1 MSEEIKDQLEK
12 KLDQPIV
19 EAHESVAEAKE
30 IATES
35 APTEEGEAKAIA
47 EEKGE
52 PSAKVKKAA
61 KELEGEV
68 KTAPEKKTEA
78 SGEAEKALEAV
89 EGEVKTAPEKKT
101 EASGEA
107 DKPAEGKEDKAE
119 VKEEVKEVAEAE
131 VDKQETEKPAESED
145 DKKEAE
151 EVKEI
156 TESGEEELEELDELE
171 EEGEEDEDEE
181 ETEEAAEGED
191 DKKKQRKKPAS
202 LVGKTIAE
210 LNDIF
215 QGIMDSEDRMRRNRE
230 AESVKS
236 AFYRTLG
243 EVRRKAGSLVDETL
257 DAIEQNFKALYADYK
272 KQRAEY
278 NRLMDEKKGENL
290 LKKEAIVEELKEL
303 IDSHEDVSTLF
314 PAFRALQDRWRE
326 TGPVPANAFRNLN
339 NNYQYNVERFYDKVK
354 ISHELRDLD
363 FQKNLEV
370 KEKFCEAAEKLAE
383 NENIVVAFAELQK
396 LHERWKEYGPVAKEF
411 RESIW
416 ARFQAATAIINKKYQ
431 AHFEGLKSQQKENL
445 EAKTKLCEQLEDIVA
460 RDISTSGEWSSA
472 SKEIIALQAEWRK
485 IGFATKK
492 ENQKIY
498 ERFRAGC
505 DAFFAKKRD
514 FYSTLK
520 DDMDENAE
528 KKEELIQKAEA
539 LKDSTDWKDTTEAF
553 IELQKEWKSIGAVS
567 RRKSEALWTRFRA
580 ACDAF
585 FDARDKSYAASGD
598 NYYANLK
605 VKRQI
610 IEDIKDYTP
619 SEDEAVNREA
629 ANKFSADWRAAGFVP
644 MKEKDA
650 VNAAY
655 NEAMKEKFPGWRE
668 QRGGRGSRGE
678 SNRPLSAKDQLVRKY
693 NALQQEIE
701 TYENNIGFF
710 ADSHSSEAI
719 IKQMRKKIEK
729 SKEELAAL
737 GEQIRKETTE

>member
-12 KLDQPIV
+12 KLEQPIV
-19 EAHESVAEAKE
+19 EAPEGVIEAKE
-30 IATES
+30 IAAES
-35 APTEEGEAKAIA
+35 APTKEGEAKAIP

-61 KELEGEV
+61 KELESEV
-68 KTAPEKKTEA
+68 KTAPEKKSEA
-78 SGEAEKALEAV
+78 SGEAEKAPEAV
-89 EGEVKTAPEKKT
+89 ESEVKEEKL
-101 EASGEA
+101 
-107 DKPAEGKEDKAE
+107 AEGKEDKAE
-119 VKEEVKEVAEAE
+119 VKEEAKEVAEAE
-131 VDKQETEKPAESED
+131 VDKQETEKPAESEA
-145 DKKEAE
+145 DKKDVE
-151 EVKEI
+151 EVE
-156 TESGEEELEELDELE
+156 GEDEELEELDEGE
-171 EEGEEDEDEE
+171 EEGDAEDEEEEEE
-181 ETEEAAEGED
+181 ETEEEAEGGD
-191 DKKKQRKKPAS
+191 DKKKHRKKPAS

-215 QGIMDSEDRMRRNRE
+215 QALMDSEDRMRRNRE
-230 AESVKS
+230 AESIKS

-520 DDMDENAE
+520 DDMEENAE

-539 LKDSTDWKDTTEAF
+539 LKDSTDWKATTEAF

-585 FDARDKSYAASGD
+585 FDARDKSYAASGE

-605 VKRQI
+605 VKRQL

-619 SEDEAVNREA
+619 SEDDAVNREA

-737 GEQIRKETTE
+737 GEQIRKETE

>member
-12 KLDQPIV
+12 KLEQPIV
-19 EAHESVAEAKE
+19 EAPEGVIEAKE
-30 IATES
+30 IAAES
-35 APTEEGEAKAIA
+35 APTKEGEAKAIP

-61 KELEGEV
+61 KELESEV
-68 KTAPEKKTEA
+68 KTAPEKKSEA
-78 SGEAEKALEAV
+78 SGEAEKAPEAV
-89 EGEVKTAPEKKT
+89 ESEVKEEKL
-101 EASGEA
+101 
-107 DKPAEGKEDKAE
+107 AEGKEDKAE
-119 VKEEVKEVAEAE
+119 VKEEAKEVAEAE
-131 VDKQETEKPAESED
+131 VDKQETEKPAESEA
-145 DKKEAE
+145 DKKDVE
-151 EVKEI
+151 EVE
-156 TESGEEELEELDELE
+156 GEDEELEELDEGE
-171 EEGEEDEDEE
+171 EEGDAEDEEEEEE
-181 ETEEAAEGED
+181 ETEEEAEGGD
-191 DKKKQRKKPAS
+191 DKKKHRKKPAS

-215 QGIMDSEDRMRRNRE
+215 QALMDSEDRMRRNRE
-230 AESVKS
+230 AESIKS

-520 DDMDENAE
+520 DDMEENAE

-539 LKDSTDWKDTTEAF
+539 LKDSTDWKATTEAF

-585 FDARDKSYAASGD
+585 FDARDKSYAASGE

-605 VKRQI
+605 VKRQL

-619 SEDEAVNREA
+619 SEDDAVNREA

>member
-12 KLDQPIV
+12 KLEQPIV
-19 EAHESVAEAKE
+19 EAPEGVKEAQE
-30 IATES
+30 TAAES
-35 APTEEGEAKAIA
+35 APTEEGEAKAIQ
-47 EEKGE
+47 EEKGK

-61 KELEGEV
+61 KEVEKTPEVVESEV
-68 KTAPEKKTEA
+68 KAAPEEESEA
-78 SGEAEKALEAV
+78 SGEVEKAE
-89 EGEVKTAPEKKT
+89 
-101 EASGEA
+101 
-107 DKPAEGKEDKAE
+107 
-119 VKEEVKEVAEAE
+119 EVAEAE
-131 VDKQETEKPAESED
+131 VDKKETEKPAESEA
-145 DKKEAE
+145 DKKDAE
-151 EVKEI
+151 EV
-156 TESGEEELEELDELE
+156 ESEDEELEELDEFEEEGEGEE
-171 EEGEEDEDEE
+171 EEGEEEE
-181 ETEEAAEGED
+181 EDGKEEAGEAVEGED
-191 DKKKQRKKPAS
+191 DKKKQRKKPVS

-215 QGIMDSEDRMRRNRE
+215 QALMDSEDRMRRNRE
-230 AESVKS
+230 AESIKS

-520 DDMDENAE
+520 DDMEENAE

-539 LKDSTDWKDTTEAF
+539 LKDSTDWKATTEAF

-585 FDARDKSYAASGD
+585 FDARDKSYAASGE

-605 VKRQI
+605 VKRQL

-619 SEDEAVNREA
+619 SEDDAVNREA

>member
-47 EEKGE
+47 EEKGK

-61 KELEGEV
+61 KEL
-68 KTAPEKKTEA
+68 
-78 SGEAEKALEAV
+78 

-171 EEGEEDEDEE
+171 EEGEEDEEEDEDEE

-539 LKDSTDWKDTTEAF
+539 LKDSTDWKATTEAF

-737 GEQIRKETTE
+737 GEQIRKETE

>member
-47 EEKGE
+47 EEKGK

-61 KELEGEV
+61 KEL
-68 KTAPEKKTEA
+68 
-78 SGEAEKALEAV
+78 

-171 EEGEEDEDEE
+171 EEGEEDEEEDEDEE

-539 LKDSTDWKDTTEAF
+539 LKDSTDWKATTEAF